1 MQKTILIPIVVSL
14 LAFTAC
20 DRNTDTS
27 SRGNAD
33 TSSRS
38 SQGSESGIAT
48 RPDSSDTNTAVRHDA
63 DNSARNAQDGS
74 AVTAQD
80 QGGSD
85 TDRELTRQIR
95 RALTSNDQLSANG
108 KNIKIITQNGKVT
121 LRGPVESSQEQQT
134 IADLVKGTAGVNT
147 VDNQLEVKSK

>member
-1 MQKTILIPIVVSL
+1 MQKTILITSVVSL

-20 DRNTDTS
+20 DRNSES
-27 SRGNAD
+27 SSTGTAD
-33 TSSRS
+33 VPSRS
-38 SQGSESGIAT
+38 SQGSESGVAT
-48 RPDSSDTNTAVRHDA
+48 RPDTNTAVRHDA

-80 QGGSD
+80 QGGSEA
-85 TDRELTRQIR
+85 DRELTRQIR
-95 RALTSNDQLSANG
+95 RALTSNDQLSASG
-108 KNIKIITQNGKVT
+108 KNIKVITQNGKIT

-134 IADLVKGTAGVNT
+134 IADLVKGTTGVNT